1 MVDSFLTEYP
11 ALLGLLL
18 VVATVFIHTGG
29 TVLLKQRLGKL
40 RSRGWIRMGRVLVF
54 LPSSVGFLLILHI
67 LHVLLWQWAYLEVL
81 DIPELDTFEE
91 SIYFSIVTYTTLGYG
106 DIVIAGPWRIL
117 GGIQAMNGI
126 LMFGWS
132 TALLFDM
139 ISRINELPGRKL
151 EDAG

>member
-1 MVDSFLTEYP
+1 MFLP

-18 VVATVFIHTGG
+18 VAATVFIHTGG
-29 TVLLKQRLGKL
+29 TVFLNSRVRRLT
-40 RSRGWIRMGRVLVF
+40 SRGSMRMSRVLAF
-54 LPSSVGFLLILHI
+54 LPFSVGLLLLLHI
-67 LHVLLWQWAYLEVL
+67 LHVLLWQWAYFEIL

-117 GGIQAMNGI
+117 SGIQAMNGI

-139 ISRINELPGRKL
+139 ISRINESPGKSLDRT
-151 EDAG
+151 G